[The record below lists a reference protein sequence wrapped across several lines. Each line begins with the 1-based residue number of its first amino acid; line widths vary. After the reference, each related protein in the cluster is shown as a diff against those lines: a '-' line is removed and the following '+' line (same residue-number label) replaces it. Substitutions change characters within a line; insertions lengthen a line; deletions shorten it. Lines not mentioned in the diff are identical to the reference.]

1 VAIWPEID
9 VAESSARTGRGLM
22 SLTVVTGLAAEARIA
37 VATHVTMIVGAGR
50 ARRLAADL
58 EMAIAGGARRL
69 VSFGIAGALAPHL
82 QAGDL
87 LVAEGV
93 QDGARRFSC
102 DLPWRAAIIQ
112 RLQESRLQTSL
123 DRGRGF
129 AHHGDFQDPQWAGLF
144 RVASGRHWAPVDNT
158 GGAPPI
164 ADIVGVDAPLASA
177 ADKAAVAVATGA
189 AAVDMESAIVA
200 RAAQRHNLP
209 FVVLRVVA
217 DPAHRPLPSAALVA
231 MREDGEIDLSAVLG
245 AFARD
250 PGQLLALVRL
260 GRDSRSAFSTLVQAR
275 ERLGAD
281 FASGDLRD
289 VSHGMASLVGRNTR
303 HFEDVGFSGKIAC
316 PAFLT
321 DQETCEAPA

>member
-1 VAIWPEID
+1 
-9 VAESSARTGRGLM
+9 M

-58 EMAIAGGARRL
+58 ETAIAGGARRL

-82 QAGDL
+82 EAGDL

-102 DLPWRAAIIQ
+102 DLAWRGAIIQ
-112 RLQESRLQTSL
+112 RLQKSKSPASEV
-123 DRGRGF
+123 GRGAF
-129 AHHGDFQDPQWAGLF
+129 AGDEDFQYPQRSGLF
-144 RVASGRHWAPVDNT
+144 RVASDGHWGPVDKP
-158 GGAPPI
+158 GRAPPI

-177 ADKAAVAVATGA
+177 AEKSAVSLVTGA

-200 RAAQRHNLP
+200 RAAQRHGLP

-231 MREDGEIDLSAVLG
+231 MREDGEIDLGAVFG
-245 AFARD
+245 AFVRN
-250 PGQLLALVRL
+250 PGQLPALVRL
-260 GRDSRSAFSTLVQAR
+260 GRDSKRAFSTLVHAR

-289 VSHGMASLVGRNTR
+289 VSQGAASAAGRGAR
-303 HFEDVGFSGKIAC
+303 HFEESGFGGKIAR
-316 PAFLT
+316 PSFLA
-321 DQETCEAPA
+321 DQDACEASA